1 MSDLLA
7 GRLPR
12 LWSPSVMGPA
22 ALLLASAVVALSW
35 LAPATA
41 PGRTAVQPA
50 VLLSL
55 CLILATLAAY
65 QFPIHIYPK
74 TKIYMASV
82 PFYLMAVLLPPA
94 LAATVAGLGALSGEV
109 SVRSKRG
116 SKAGQIAT
124 EIGRRM
130 LVVLL
135 GAMVAHLAGRI
146 PLQALAWVGAAI
158 VLAVGD
164 VVTFPL
170 VLAGVSADPPLRLIV
185 ATARQAYLMEGA
197 QYLLGLLGALAATRQ
212 IWALALVVGPT
223 VLVYLAFRALLQAAS
238 ARHLA
243 ENAQHAAQEARR
255 VAEQAVRVRDEFL
268 TSASHDLRTPLTA
281 MIGQIELMRM
291 HLESEGAPNATWL
304 HERIRAAATAGAR
317 MHAIVEEITDAAQ
330 LQMGHALSL
339 HLAQLDMSALL
350 RDVVASSFAATPLR
364 GAAPV
369 VVDDSAPIWLLGDRR
384 RLERVLENVIG
395 NAVKYTPS
403 GVPVRVDA
411 QQRDAWAIV
420 TVRDQGV
427 GIPAD
432 EVPHIFRHF
441 YRASTNAD
449 VAGAGIGLAGVKSIV
464 EQHGGH
470 ISVDSA
476 VGRGTTVTLFLP
488 RLPRTPQVV
497 PEHVDAYRRG

>member
-1 MSDLLA
+1 MSDLL
-7 GRLPR
+7 GMRLPR
-12 LWSPSVMGPA
+12 LWSPSVMGPSA
-22 ALLLASAVVALSW
+22 MALASAAVTLSW
-35 LAPATA
+35 LDPTLA
-41 PGRTAVQPA
+41 PGRAVGRPA
-50 VLLSL
+50 ILLSL
-55 CLILATLAAY
+55 CLVLATIAAY

-116 SKAGQIAT
+116 TRAGQIAT

-164 VVTFPL
+164 FVTFPL
-170 VLAGVSADPPLRLIV
+170 VLAGVSADPPLRLIT

-212 IWALALVVGPT
+212 IWALVLVVGPT
-223 VLVYLAFRALLQAAS
+223 VLVYLAFRALLQAAA

-243 ENAQHAAQEARR
+243 ENAQHAAQEAQR

-281 MIGQIELMRM
+281 MIGQVELMRM
-291 HLESEGAPNATWL
+291 YLESEQSLNAAWL
-304 HERIRAAATAGAR
+304 QDRIRATATAGAR

-330 LQMGHALSL
+330 LQIGHALSL
-339 HLAQLDMSALL
+339 HLAQVDLSAVV
-350 RDVVASSFAATPLR
+350 RDVVASSFAASPHP

-369 VVDDSAPIWLLGDRR
+369 VVDDSRPTWLLGDRR
-384 RLERVLENVIG
+384 RLERVVENVIG

-403 GVPVRVDA
+403 GVPVHVDVR
-411 QQRDAWAIV
+411 QQDTWAVV

-432 EVPHIFRHF
+432 EVPHIFTHF
-441 YRASTNAD
+441 YRASTITD

-470 ISVDSA
+470 ISVESA

-488 RLPRTPQVV
+488 RLPRAQQAMQ
-497 PEHVDAYRRG
+497 ERADAYGRG